1 MPKTVQFVPSMR
13 ILACLVAA
21 TWVFVTPAAIPAEDL
36 RSDQIRRIEE
46 ELSRERDQYVKFD
59 VKEKNLL
66 GQLAEIEKRMAEKQS
81 LLDTL
86 RVRIQE
92 RRSEVEESRQRL
104 AELETEADEVRNRLG
119 ERVAVYYKYAKRG
132 YVKLLATARDLDE
145 LRKRMYYLRI
155 IMEEDRVLLET
166 MTALLAEQ
174 QRRVREVSDKLA
186 AVSRLE
192 EEEARHLASMEEDAR
207 KKVFLLMKIHQE
219 KEFYETAVQ
228 ELQSAAE
235 SLKETLTDLDRT
247 PRSPVRLTSDFAVHQ
262 GKLLLPF
269 EGKIIENY
277 HPLGTGAVL
286 THRGVFIQG
295 KAGGE
300 VRAIYD
306 GRVDYS
312 GWLKGYGQIIIIN
325 HGSRYYS
332 VSAHLSARHL
342 EQGDLVKAGDVIGE
356 AGDSGSLSGPGL
368 YFELRR
374 GGETIDPLAW
384 IKGR

>member
-1 MPKTVQFVPSMR
+1 MPKTLQLVSSRR
-13 ILACLVAA
+13 ILACLIAA
-21 TWVFVTPAAIPAEDL
+21 TWVVFTPAAIPAEDL

-81 LLDTL
+81 LLDAL
-86 RVRIQE
+86 GVRIQE
-92 RRSEVEESRQRL
+92 RRSEVEESRKRL

-119 ERVAVYYKYAKRG
+119 ERVVVYYKYAKRG

-166 MTALLAEQ
+166 MTGLLAEQ

-192 EEEARHLASMEEDAR
+192 EEEARQFASMEEDAK

-247 PRSPVRLTSDFAVHQ
+247 PRSSVRLTSDFAAHQ

-269 EGKIIENY
+269 KGKIIENY

-332 VSAHLSARHL
+332 VSAHLSARSL
-342 EQGDLVKAGDVIGE
+342 EQGDLVKGGDVIGE